1 MAKKTKKEC
10 SPEERLAA
18 ARVPKEEWP
27 YELPEGWEWVT
38 GHAIFESMES
48 QKPEGEIF
56 RYIDIDSIDNR
67 NQRVVEPKVLRVDEA
82 PSRAR
87 RKVHSGDTVFSMVR
101 PYLKNIAY
109 IDETLNDCI
118 ASTGFFVCKPSGFVN
133 SKFLYW
139 MMVSPY
145 VVDGLN
151 RYMKGDNSPSIR
163 KDDVE
168 NYKYPLPPLKT
179 QQRIVDHI
187 ESLFAK
193 LDQAKEK
200 AQHALATSETRKA
213 AILHQAFTGQLTKK
227 WREEHGVS
235 IESWKNVTTKEIC
248 KDIKVGIVIKPS
260 QYYTDPAE
268 GIPAFRSAN
277 VRESHIEDDNWV
289 YLNKEGQENNQRC
302 IVRTGDVLIVR
313 SGNPGVACVVTEEYD
328 GYGAIDILIAVPN
341 QQIVMSDYLCL
352 YTNSPLA
359 KEQIAQGKRGMA
371 LAHFNVGGYS
381 KINMNLPP
389 LLEQQEIVHILDTL
403 MANEQRIQQA
413 VETILQQ
420 IDDTKKSILAKAFR
434 GEWEDVS

>member
-1 MAKKTKKEC
+1 MSLKAKLIPTGSVIFAKIGEAIRLNRRAINAVPC
-10 SPEERLAA
+10 CIDNNLMSFHPELC
-18 ARVPKEEWP
+18 
-27 YELPEGWEWVT
+27 LL
-38 GHAIFESMES
+38 
-48 QKPEGEIF
+48 
-56 RYIDIDSIDNR
+56 RYVYYWSLSIDFYKFTN
-67 NQRVVEPKVLRVDEA
+67 A
-82 PSRAR
+82 T
-87 RKVHSGDTVFSMVR
+87 TV
-101 PYLKNIAY
+101 PA
-109 IDETLNDCI
+109 
-118 ASTGFFVCKPSGFVN
+118 
-133 SKFLYW
+133 
-139 MMVSPY
+139 
-145 VVDGLN
+145 
-151 RYMKGDNSPSIR
+151 IR
-163 KDDVE
+163 KSDLE
-168 NYKYPLPPLKT
+168 EIPFPLPSLET

-200 AQHALATSETRKA
+200 AQQALATSETRKA

-434 GEWEDVS
+434 GEWQ